1 MHIFYSLTMLNRK
14 SARKIPAAL
23 LVVGTLFVSA
33 LSPAHAGAEQ
43 PSAGQ
48 TAARGQ
54 IGIDEKLGGTV
65 ALDAALV
72 GEDGAPVTLRQLVH
86 APTILALVYY
96 RCPNVCDL
104 LLTGIAGVLKGLP
117 AEPGADFNVVTISI
131 DDRETPADARWA
143 KRIGLES
150 IMKPFPPEAWRFLT
164 GTAPAINAVADSVG
178 FRFARTGDYF
188 DHPVG
193 IIILSPTGKVVRYMN
208 GADFLPADLKLSL
221 LEASQGKVGPTI
233 ARFLRICFR
242 YDPGSHK
249 LVFNTLKVVAT
260 VTLTVAGAFVVY
272 LVLAARRKRRRAE
285 PPRRMRARGG

>member
-1 MHIFYSLTMLNRK
+1 MMNRK
-14 SARKIPAAL
+14 SGERKRVFL
-23 LVVGTLFVSA
+23 LVVAALFGSA
-33 LSPAHAGAEQ
+33 CFPALAHDAR
-43 PSAGQ
+43 PSA
-48 TAARGQ
+48 TAG
-54 IGIDEKLGGTV
+54 IGIDEKLGGVV
-65 ALDAALV
+65 ALDAELI
-72 GEDGAPVTLRQLVH
+72 GEDGSPVTLRQLIH
-86 APTILALVYY
+86 TPTILALVYY

-117 AEPGADFNVVTISI
+117 AEPGKDFNVVTVSI

-150 IMKPFPPEAWRFLT
+150 IMKPFPPESWRFLT
-164 GTAPAINAVADSVG
+164 GTVGSIAAVADSVG

-193 IIILSPTGKVVRYMN
+193 IIILSPEGKIVRYMN

-272 LVLAARRKRRRAE
+272 LVLAGRRKRRRSD
-285 PPRRMRARGG
+285 PPRRTRAHGA

>member
-1 MHIFYSLTMLNRK
+1 VT
-14 SARKIPAAL
+14 L
-23 LVVGTLFVSA
+23 LRRWIWILII
-33 LSPAHAGAEQ
+33 LSGACLPAHAQGGGA
-43 PSAGQ
+43 SSV
-48 TAARGQ
+48 TQ

-65 ALDAALV
+65 ALDATFA
-72 GEDGAPVTLRQLVH
+72 GEDGSPVTLRQLIH
-86 APTILALVYY
+86 TPTILALVYY
-96 RCPNVCDL
+96 NCPNVCDY
-104 LLTGIAGVLKGLP
+104 LLTGVAGVLKGLP
-117 AEPGADFNVVTISI
+117 AEPGTDFNVITISI
-131 DDRETPADARWA
+131 DDRETPADARRA
-143 KRIGLES
+143 KRIGLEC
-150 IMKPFPPEAWRFLT
+150 IEKPFPPESWRFLT
-164 GTAPAINAVADSVG
+164 GTVPNIAAIADSVG
-178 FRFARTGDYF
+178 LRFVRRDTYF

-193 IIILSPTGKVVRYMN
+193 IIILSPAGKIVRYMN

-272 LVLAARRKRRRAE
+272 LILAARRKRRRAE